1 MKTPSLDRSAVG
13 RVAVQSALAAV
24 LLVVLPSLAAAREAP
39 FEYRLSFPS
48 PEHRWMVVEARFAE
62 LPAGTAEIRM
72 SRTSPGR
79 YALHEFAKNVFE
91 VRITDGAGAELQ
103 PERPNLH
110 QWNVRGHDGTVVVS
124 YKVFGDRSD
133 GTYLSVDAAHAHMN
147 MPATVMYVRGQ
158 LARPARITLVQP
170 AGRQWRVATQLFPTA
185 DPLVFTAPNVQ
196 YLMDSPV
203 EFGSFTWR
211 TFTVTDGANGP
222 QTVRIALHHDGTDGE
237 ADAYARDVEKTVN
250 EAMKIFGEFPK
261 FDTGTYT
268 FLADYLP
275 WVDSDGMEHRNS
287 TVVSGSGALRN
298 PAQRQRFLGT
308 VSHEF
313 FHSWN
318 MERLRSKGIEPFDFE
333 EADVSDD
340 LWFGEGFTNYFDG
353 LILARARL
361 QPLEGLLGD
370 FAGIINTVTLSPG
383 RQIRSAV
390 EMSRLAP
397 FVDAAVSIDRTAW
410 PNLFISYYTYGSAIA
425 MGLDLSLR
433 DRSDGKLTID
443 GYMRAL
449 WRQFGRS
456 SNQSPGVVPATY
468 TIRDLESTLGEVS
481 GDPVFA
487 REFFQRYVEG
497 RDVVDYSRLL
507 LRAGLVVRKRAPGRA
522 WIGEARLQPGAGG
535 ARVVSQVPFGSPLY
549 KAGVAQDDLIVSLG
563 TNELGQAAT
572 PDVVLGSFTPGST
585 IPIRFVRRGGERV
598 DGSITLDEDPNI
610 EIVPVESTGGPLT
623 AEQKRFREAW
633 LNPQ

>member
-1 MKTPSLDRSAVG
+1 
-13 RVAVQSALAAV
+13 
-24 LLVVLPSLAAAREAP
+24 
-39 FEYRLSFPS
+39 
-48 PEHRWMVVEARFAE
+48 
-62 LPAGTAEIRM
+62 
-72 SRTSPGR
+72 
-79 YALHEFAKNVFE
+79 
-91 VRITDGAGAELQ
+91 
-103 PERPNLH
+103 
-110 QWNVRGHDGTVVVS
+110 
-124 YKVFGDRSD
+124 
-133 GTYLSVDAAHAHMN
+133 
-147 MPATVMYVRGQ
+147 
-158 LARPARITLVQP
+158 
-170 AGRQWRVATQLFPTA
+170 
-185 DPLVFTAPNVQ
+185 
-196 YLMDSPV
+196 
-203 EFGSFTWR
+203 
-211 TFTVTDGANGP
+211 
-222 QTVRIALHHDGTDGE
+222 
-237 ADAYARDVEKTVN
+237 
-250 EAMKIFGEFPK
+250 
-261 FDTGTYT
+261 
-268 FLADYLP
+268 
-275 WVDSDGMEHRNS
+275 
-287 TVVSGSGALRN
+287 
-298 PAQRQRFLGT
+298 
-308 VSHEF
+308 
-313 FHSWN
+313 
-318 MERLRSKGIEPFDFE
+318 
-333 EADVSDD
+333 
-340 LWFGEGFTNYFDG
+340 
-353 LILARARL
+353 
-361 QPLEGLLGD
+361 
-370 FAGIINTVTLSPG
+370 
-383 RQIRSAV
+383 
-390 EMSRLAP
+390 MSRLAP